1 MNAPTLTRVSA
12 GGAAMTTPWSAVTTA
27 DLHEYARRDANAW
40 IKRLRLV
47 PYGAQTMRERFTYQG
62 DSLWWFTELYLHK
75 ARLLETAL
83 VTVFALDA
91 VRAQDGSARLVLTDA
106 DAVTAAAA
114 RAWGAARG
122 VAVDTPGAAPLSAAL
137 AHRRREARAVGWSA
151 YTARWG
157 RRRVRPAPAARAA
170 FVHTAFWREQDTYVG
185 PVLDAVRARGG
196 ADALRLVGVGP
207 RRTFA
212 GGGGA
217 AGAAAPVTPIEA
229 MTPVS
234 ALRGSLSLWRERDAL
249 ADAVTH
255 GDAIRDAARVHD
267 VDLWPVLDY
276 ALRATALVQWT
287 WSAKAIDEMGAAID
301 ALQCGTV
308 VTYAEAGGVGRAL
321 VLAARRRNVRSIGLQ
336 HGFIYRHWL
345 NYQHEPDEFEP
356 RGDDQGY
363 PVPDQ
368 TLLFDGYAAEH
379 LRTAGHFPPH
389 TLTVTGSPRL
399 DLLAAKLLVVTPTEA
414 SAVRDAVGAVR
425 PEQKLVVLAAKF
437 SEIRDDLP
445 ALVDAL
451 REEPDIHLVI
461 KAHPAERADVYTPLV
476 DGVYNITVAAAD
488 LDLAALLGA
497 ADLIVTKNSTV
508 AYDGLALGI
517 PALVI
522 GLPNNLSPLVDAG
535 VMAGTADCGPGTA
548 DSGPR
553 TADRGLRTADCLR
566 LSLRAVLYDQQ
577 VRDRLRDA
585 TVAFV
590 AAHGLVATGTAAARA
605 ADVIVDLKS
614 QGMNR

>member
-1 MNAPTLTRVSA
+1 MSAPTLTIVTA
-12 GGAAMTTPWSAVTTA
+12 GGTEVTTHWSAVTTA
-27 DLHEYARRDANAW
+27 DHREHARREGNVW

-47 PYGAQTMRERFTYQG
+47 PYGTQTMRERFTYQG

-75 ARLLETAL
+75 TRVLETTL
-83 VTVFALDA
+83 LTVFALDA
-91 VRAQDGSARLVLTDA
+91 VRAQDAPARLVLSGA
-106 DAVTAAAA
+106 DVITAAAA

-122 VAVDTPGAAPLSAAL
+122 VAVDTPGAAPLSRAL
-137 AHRRREARAVGWSA
+137 AARRREARTVGWSA

-185 PVLDAVRARGG
+185 PVLDAVRARAG

-217 AGAAAPVTPIEA
+217 AGADAPVTPIEA

-234 ALRGSLSLWRERDAL
+234 ALRGALALWCERAAL
-249 ADAVTH
+249 ADAVTR

-267 VDLWPVLDY
+267 VDLWPVLEH
-276 ALRATALVQWT
+276 ALRTTALVQWT

-301 ALQCGTV
+301 ALQCHTV

-321 VLAARRRNVRSIGLQ
+321 VLAARRRGVRSVGLQ

-345 NYQHEPDEFEP
+345 NYLHEPDEFAP
-356 RGDDQGY
+356 RGDDRGY

-368 TLLFDGYAAEH
+368 TLLFDGYAAAH
-379 LRTAGHFPPH
+379 LRTAGHFPPD
-389 TLTVTGSPRL
+389 TLRITGSPRL
-399 DLLAAKLLVVTPTEA
+399 DALAARINACTPDDRTT
-414 SAVRDAVGAVR
+414 VRDAVGAVR
-425 PEQKLVVLAAKF
+425 PEQTLVVLAAKF
-437 SEIRDDLP
+437 SEIHTDLP

-451 REEPDIHLVI
+451 RKEPDIHLVI

-535 VMAGTADCGPGTA
+535 VMAGTAD
-548 DSGPR
+548 R
-553 TADRGLRTADCLR
+553 LRQ
-566 LSLRAVLYDQQ
+566 SLRAVLYDQQ

-590 AAHGLVATGTAAARA
+590 AAHGLGATGTAAARA
-605 ADVIVDLKS
+605 ADVILDSKS
-614 QGMNR
+614 QVIDR